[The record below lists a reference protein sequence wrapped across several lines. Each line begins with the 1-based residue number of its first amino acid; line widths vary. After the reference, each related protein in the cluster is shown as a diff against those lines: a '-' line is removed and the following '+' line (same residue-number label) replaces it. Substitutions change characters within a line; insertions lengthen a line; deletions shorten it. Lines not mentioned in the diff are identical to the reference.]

1 MTTVSVDPETGE
13 ILDIDG
19 DFPEDNRALVVR
31 QPEAVGLAR
40 AAAPGDLIDL
50 ASKMATALRDI
61 VERQHLY
68 AIISGKK
75 YPTVEAWSTIAR
87 MDNVVAREAAAPVRH
102 DDGSYEATVEL
113 MRLSDLAV
121 IGRGSALCGAPDDK
135 PWNGRPEYARRSMA
149 ATRATS
155 RAFRQHYSWIMALAG
170 YEPTPADEMP
180 HHEPTTEPAR
190 SSSRAEAPAAPAPR
204 DNGAGAATI
213 HGKPGLGK
221 APVDGELRETPDGP
235 CWGFALLESTGKR
248 IQVIAFDRLA
258 DDLAIRRDE
267 LLGAASVEASGR
279 LVMIPWE
286 KDGKAMP
293 PYRQLVA
300 ERVSFAGE
308 HYPTE
313 DELAAIAERLP

>member
-19 DFPEDNRALVVR
+19 DLPAERALTVR
-31 QPEAVGLAR
+31 AAEPVGLAR

-61 VERQHLY
+61 VERQHLF
-68 AIISGKK
+68 AVIQGKK

-87 MDNVVAREAAAPVRH
+87 MDNVVAREAAPPVRH

-180 HHEPTTEPAR
+180 HHESTPAPAR
-190 SSSRAEAPAAPAPR
+190 SSSRAEAPAPAAPSS
-204 DNGAGAATI
+204 GAAGVTI
-213 HGKPGLGK
+213 IGRPGIGK
-221 APVDGELRETPDGP
+221 APADGELRETPDGP
-235 CWGFALLESTGKR
+235 CFGFALLESTGKR
-248 IQVIAFDRLA
+248 LQVVAFDRLA

-267 LLGAASVEASGR
+267 LLAADRVTVGGTMR
-279 LVMIPWE
+279 LIPWQ
-286 KDGKAMP
+286 KDGKEMP
-293 PYRQLVA
+293 PYRQLIA

-308 HYPTE
+308 DYPTE